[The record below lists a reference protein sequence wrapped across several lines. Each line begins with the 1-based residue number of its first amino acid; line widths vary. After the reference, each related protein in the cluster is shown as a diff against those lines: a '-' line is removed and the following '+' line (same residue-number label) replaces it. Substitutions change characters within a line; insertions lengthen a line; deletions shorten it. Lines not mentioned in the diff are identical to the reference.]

1 MLEPRFLSVQD
12 FLDLHTRTIAR
23 HGGSPGIRSLALLE
37 SAVALPRQSYGDR
50 YLHDD
55 LPAMA
60 AAYLFHI
67 ASNHPFVDGNKRAG
81 LAACLAFLLANGVEL
96 PWSSAELTRVTME
109 VASGRM
115 GKGELTLWLRGGI
128 PA

>member
-12 FLDLHTRTIAR
+12 ILDLHTRTIAR

-67 ASNHPFVDGNKRAG
+67 ASSHPFVDGNKRAG

-128 PA
+128 QA